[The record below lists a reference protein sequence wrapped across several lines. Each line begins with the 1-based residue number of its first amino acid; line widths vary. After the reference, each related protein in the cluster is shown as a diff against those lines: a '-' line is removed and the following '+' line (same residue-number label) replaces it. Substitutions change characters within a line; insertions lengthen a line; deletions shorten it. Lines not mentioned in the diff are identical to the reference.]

1 MRHEAVSLVL
11 VISQSDSK
19 QVLAIRLIREDH
31 HLMASVID
39 SWRMT
44 SRKVIG
50 I

>member
-19 QVLAIRLIREDH
+19 QVLAIREDH